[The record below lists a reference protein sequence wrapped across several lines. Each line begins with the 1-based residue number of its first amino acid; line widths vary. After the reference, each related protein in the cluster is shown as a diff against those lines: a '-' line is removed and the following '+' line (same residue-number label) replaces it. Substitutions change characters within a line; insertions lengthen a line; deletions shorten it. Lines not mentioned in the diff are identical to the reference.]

1 MSLFDV
7 VVHFV
12 KNKELSFY
20 VFSLLSAKFNPPTM
34 GHTLLATTLTLSI
47 LEIILLFFG
56 AIILGITIHFTIASR
71 RNLRSAMTDKDAVNK
86 QRDEWKLRYFNDI
99 ESKDRELA
107 ALKEQLTEAEEN
119 SNIYSIEA
127 DEMRK
132 ENKKLQA
139 ERDNMQKTVIV
150 QQAERQ
156 ERPERTEKT
165 DYLEEL
171 HITQQSL
178 KEHSEKISRLLD
190 NIDAVKETEE
200 RHREMLKDNEE
211 LSIHITDLQMKLAD
225 KDKEIS
231 SILKKEALTKEM
243 TSKLDN
249 VYNEFNVLQ
258 GKMQKMEAQANAS
271 KLINLEYEDLKE
283 NHDKMAHDFEEQ
295 KIKLTG
301 LTTDN
306 QQLQA
311 QLIEIEEKL
320 REANFQRQQLQKRV
334 AYLEEL
340 NNDLQVVSDA
350 NKKLEVQ
357 LKRIGELESM
367 LNMAAE
373 EKDQLIRRVE
383 K

>member
-1 MSLFDV
+1 
-7 VVHFV
+7 
-12 KNKELSFY
+12 
-20 VFSLLSAKFNPPTM
+20 M

-71 RNLRSAMTDKDAVNK
+71 RNLRSAMTDKDEVNK

-119 SNIYSIEA
+119 SDIYSIEA
-127 DEMRK
+127 EEMRK

-139 ERDNMQKTVIV
+139 ERDNMQKAVAV
-150 QQAERQ
+150 QQAERPERP
-156 ERPERTEKT
+156 ERPERTEKA

-171 HITQQSL
+171 HITQLSL
-178 KEHSEKISRLLD
+178 KEHSEKISLLLD

-200 RHREMLKDNEE
+200 RHREMLKNNEE
-211 LSIHITDLQMKLAD
+211 LSIHITELQMKLAD

-249 VYNEFNVLQ
+249 VYNEFNILQ

-306 QQLQA
+306 QQLQV

-373 EKDQLIRRVE
+373 ERQQLIRRVE

>member
-1 MSLFDV
+1 
-7 VVHFV
+7 
-12 KNKELSFY
+12 
-20 VFSLLSAKFNPPTM
+20 M

-71 RNLRSAMTDKDAVNK
+71 RNLRSAMTDKDEVNK

-107 ALKEQLTEAEEN
+107 ALKE
-119 SNIYSIEA
+119 
-127 DEMRK
+127 MRK

-139 ERDNMQKTVIV
+139 EKNNMQKAVVV

-178 KEHSEKISRLLD
+178 KEHSEKISLLLD

-200 RHREMLKDNEE
+200 RHREMLKNNEE
-211 LSIHITDLQMKLAD
+211 LSMHITELQMKLAD

-249 VYNEFNVLQ
+249 VYNEFNILQ

-283 NHDKMAHDFEEQ
+283 NHGKMAHDFEEQ

-311 QLIEIEEKL
+311 QLLEIEEKW
-320 REANFQRQQLQKRV
+320 REANFQKQQLQKRV

-373 EKDQLIRRVE
+373 ERQQLIRRVE